1 MGRQTARE
9 EEEGSLKGAKQQV
22 ERLMTG
28 GNKNRNKEKSTNFS
42 QPSAI
47 AHPAPS
53 TLDLSVQYLLLATT
67 ITVMPV
73 GTLHWHTVWPA
84 GAQSTAP

>member
-1 MGRQTARE
+1 MTTNYLVGKTEGGVGRGGKCEDGQTARE

-28 GNKNRNKEKSTNFS
+28 GNKNRNKGKSTNFS

-47 AHPAPS
+47 AHR
-53 TLDLSVQYLLLATT
+53 LD
-67 ITVMPV
+67 
-73 GTLHWHTVWPA
+73 H
-84 GAQSTAP
+84 

>member
-47 AHPAPS
+47 AHR
-53 TLDLSVQYLLLATT
+53 LD
-67 ITVMPV
+67 
-73 GTLHWHTVWPA
+73 H
-84 GAQSTAP
+84 